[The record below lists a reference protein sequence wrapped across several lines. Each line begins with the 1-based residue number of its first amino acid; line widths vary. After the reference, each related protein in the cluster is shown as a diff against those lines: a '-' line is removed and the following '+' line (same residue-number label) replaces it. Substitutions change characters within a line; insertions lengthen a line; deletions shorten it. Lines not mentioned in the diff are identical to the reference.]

1 MNNISRVQLTAA
13 LFAALALPAALTA
26 HAAPPKAK
34 ITPQQADAAA
44 VKRIPGKVLAT
55 KYEFEDGHWQYAV
68 TVVNKKGQMFEA
80 EVSAATGRVT
90 ATERTTPAEE
100 AKEAAADAR
109 AAANA
114 NGANASAANAK
125 ARLKNAHSAE
135 KGETGEAGEKAG
147 GEAGEG
153 PETGGQ

>member
-1 MNNISRVQLTAA
+1 MTGSQLRGA
-13 LFAALALPAALTA
+13 AALAALMLPAALTA
-26 HAAPPKAK
+26 FAAPPKAK
-34 ITPQQADAAA
+34 ITPRQAAA
-44 VKRIPGKVLAT
+44 AATRRIPGRAVAT

-100 AKEAAADAR
+100 AKEATADAR

-114 NGANASAANAK
+114 IGANAS
-125 ARLKNAHSAE
+125 LKNAHSAAKAE
-135 KGETGEAGEKAG
+135 KGETGEAGEKPG